1 MEKSPAPEKS
11 SSFAGNDSKEIED
24 VEASPRSPAVE
35 TSPEV
40 LQEPASEENEV
51 VEDSIAEE
59 PDLTLPQVWEEI
71 DAFLGRNSNSPCD
84 DGGSHSDSD
93 PVEIPRAVEVL
104 SKNVESMIDK
114 YASDAGK
121 SKFGHDP
128 EEDSC
133 FFGSVSRLSKLA
145 DKIGDIKPSDE
156 NENGLCSSSL
166 NRTSSV
172 LQRAMSFLEEEFRA
186 ILDEDFK
193 TGNEDS
199 DPKSAKAKPSSS
211 SFNNGSH
218 DSDHC
223 LLPDPETASTEE
235 FPSFKPETISV
246 MSKIADTMIP
256 AGYET
261 ECCVLWM
268 IMRRRAFKSA
278 LSKRGLDV
286 LSIDDVQRMQ
296 WDSLEREIATWIAAV
311 KQCCTILLPGE
322 GALSESVFS
331 GQPEIAQVLF
341 GDLARSV
348 STRLLNFAEA
358 VVLTN
363 RSAEKLFKFL
373 DMYETMQDLIAAM
386 DGVKQYS
393 DDPKKV
399 EVRAEMMAVKGRI
412 GEAAVSIFCQLESSI
427 KSDSSKVPVPSGAVH
442 PLTRYTMNYLE
453 YACEY
458 KDTLEQVFQQH
469 HEKAVVETSDDGEPM
484 NYMDSPSTK
493 MSSPFSVQLMTVMDL
508 LDANLEMKSKL
519 YKDPSLRYIFLMNN
533 GRYIVQKIKGS
544 SKIHELMGDTWCRRR
559 SSDLRQY
566 HKNYQ
571 RETWYRLLQCLNH
584 EGLQV
589 NGKVSKPVLKER
601 FKCFNATFD
610 DIHKTQ
616 STWVVNDEQLQSE
629 LRVSISA
636 IITPAYRSFL
646 GRFNQFLDAGRQSEK
661 YIKYQP
667 EDIESLID
675 ELFDGNP
682 TSMGRR
688 RT

>member
-11 SSFAGNDSKEIED
+11 SSFARNDSKEIKD
-24 VEASPRSPAVE
+24 VEASPDSPAVD
-35 TSPEV
+35 TSPDA
-40 LQEPASEENEV
+40 LRGPASEENEA
-51 VEDSIAEE
+51 VEESNAEE
-59 PDLTLPQVWEEI
+59 PDLTLPQVWDEI
-71 DAFLGRNSNSPCD
+71 DVFLGGNSDSPCD
-84 DGGSHSDSD
+84 DGESKTDSD
-93 PVEIPRAVEVL
+93 PVEIPRAVELL

-114 YASDAGK
+114 YAMDAGK

-145 DKIGDIKPSDE
+145 DKIGDLKPSDE
-156 NENGLCSSSL
+156 NANVLCSSSL

-172 LQRAMSFLEEEFRA
+172 LQRAMSFLEEELRA
-186 ILDEDFK
+186 ILDEDSK
-193 TGNEDS
+193 TGSDDS
-199 DPKSAKAKPSSS
+199 DPKSAKARQSS
-211 SFNNGSH
+211 SFNNYGH
-218 DSDHC
+218 DSDRC
-223 LLPDPETASTEE
+223 ILPDPEPASTEE
-235 FPSFKPETISV
+235 EFPCFMSETISI
-246 MSKIADTMIP
+246 MSKIADTMIS

-261 ECCVLWM
+261 ECRVLWM
-268 IMRRRAFKSA
+268 IMRRKAFKSE
-278 LSKRGLDV
+278 LSKGGLDV

-296 WDSLEREIATWIAAV
+296 WDSLEREISTWIAAV
-311 KQCCTILLPGE
+311 KRCCTILLPGE
-322 GALSESVFS
+322 GALSESVFL
-331 GQPEIAQVLF
+331 GQPEIGQVLF
-341 GDLARSV
+341 GDLQRSV
-348 STRLLNFAEA
+348 SIRLLDFAEA

-373 DMYETMQDLIAAM
+373 DMYETLQDLIAAV
-386 DGVKQYS
+386 DGAKRYS
-393 DDPKKV
+393 DDPRKE
-399 EVRAEMMAVKGRI
+399 EVRAEMVVVKGRI

-427 KSDSSKVPVPSGAVH
+427 KSDSGRVPVPSGAVH

-469 HEKAVVETSDDGEPM
+469 HERAIVETSDSEPM
-484 NYMDSPSTK
+484 YNMDSPSAKT
-493 MSSPFSVQLMTVMDL
+493 SPFSVQLMTVMDL

-519 YKDPSLRYIFLMNN
+519 YKDQSLRYIFLMNN

-544 SKIHELMGDTWCRRR
+544 SKIHQLMGDTWCRRR

-571 RETWYRLLQCLNH
+571 RETWYRLLQFLNH

-589 NGKVSKPVLKER
+589 KGKVSKPVLKER
-601 FKCFNATFD
+601 FKCFNSMFD

-636 IITPAYRSFL
+636 VVTPAYRSFL
-646 GRFNQFLDAGRQSEK
+646 GRFNQFLDPGRQSEK